1 MRTARTT
8 RGVGSPAASGAAAT
22 TVGALAAALLL
33 VPGSAAAQEG
43 AEAPED
49 VEAPEEVE
57 APEIAEAPLHFRIGL
72 SGSAMRW
79 EEADERRP
87 SNGSLWGPS
96 VERVL
101 FRYLGVRLDA
111 AYGTGRI
118 RGAADT
124 VDVKTYLA
132 EVALVGRI
140 APPALDGADVV
151 PFVTGGIGSLVHDP
165 DREGLPTA
173 SQNALSW
180 GLGVEALPLDRLGV
194 RAEWRRYDADL
205 ENVFDALDRSGVSR
219 RADRFQVTAYWTF

>member
-1 MRTARTT
+1 MRTA
-8 RGVGSPAASGAAAT
+8 ALA
-22 TVGALAAALLL
+22 VGALAVALLV

-43 AEAPED
+43 AEAR
-49 VEAPEEVE
+49 EEVE
-57 APEIAEAPLHFRIGL
+57 APEIAEAPRQFRVGL

-79 EEADERRP
+79 EEADDRSP

-111 AYGTGRI
+111 TYGTGRI

-132 EVALVGRI
+132 EVVLVGRI
-140 APPALDGADVV
+140 APPALDRAGVV

-165 DREGLPTA
+165 DREGLSTA

-180 GLGVEALPLDRLGV
+180 GLGVEALPLDRFGL

-219 RADRFQVTAYWTF
+219 RADRFQVTAFWTF